1 MPPLILIGAVVV
13 GASLVFGYDS
23 IIVGLVLMITGV
35 LGLMA
40 FMSTPGNI
48 RRPGEREVVIEKRYM
63 GDHDDHRTFR

>member
-23 IIVGLVLMITGV
+23 IIVGLVLMIVGI

-40 FMSTPGNI
+40 FMSTPGTI

-63 GDHDDHRTFR
+63 GGHDDHRTFR